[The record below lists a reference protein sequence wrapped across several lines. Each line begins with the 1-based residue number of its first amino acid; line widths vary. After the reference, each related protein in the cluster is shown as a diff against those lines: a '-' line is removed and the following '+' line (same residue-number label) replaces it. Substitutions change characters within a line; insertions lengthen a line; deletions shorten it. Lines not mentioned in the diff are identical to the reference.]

1 MNLNKDFLHK
11 VDSLSDELIELL
23 RGMIQRPSENP
34 PGNESDVANFMV
46 SKMTAFGLDAETVES
61 KPNRVNAVGTLHG
74 TGGKK
79 AFLYNGHI
87 DVVPAGNRELWSEDP
102 YGGVIKDGRMYG
114 RGTGDMKGAS
124 ACAIIA
130 AKALNETGI
139 HLKGDFL
146 IHGVAD
152 EEAGATYGT
161 RYLIEKGYETPENI
175 AMAVVGEGSVKDD
188 KVYAQLGIPGS
199 ISFRIIV
206 RGKAAHGSRPHE
218 GVNAVAKISKILL
231 ALHEHRFNFSPSP
244 IFQDPSSIVGRSFKV
259 PSREEGVGSSIPIYA
274 ESTFSVRTTPG
285 MTKESVLG
293 EVNQVIK
300 DLKVKDPE
308 IDAEIITE
316 RDVEPSAPLNISES
330 EKLFKVADN
339 AVRTAVG
346 YELKPYPFGGGNDTR
361 WLRKIGIPTIVMGPA
376 DIYRYGGH
384 RPNEW
389 VSIDRLVDFAKIYG
403 LMAMEVCGV
412 ER

>member
-1 MNLNKDFLHK
+1 MIDERMKLKKEFMDK
-11 VDSLSDELIELL
+11 VDSLSDELVELL
-23 RGMIQRPSENP
+23 RGIIQRPSENP
-34 PGNESDVANFMV
+34 PGNESEVAKFMV
-46 SKMTAFGLDAETVES
+46 SKMTAFGLDAEPIES
-61 KPNRVNAVGTLHG
+61 EPNRVNAVGTLHG
-74 TGGKK
+74 TGEKK

-87 DVVPAGNRELWSEDP
+87 DVVPAGNRELWFEDP
-102 YGGVIKDGRMYG
+102 YGGIIKDGKMYG

-139 HLKGDFL
+139 QLKGDFL

-161 RYLIEKGYETPENI
+161 RYLIEKGYENPENI
-175 AMAVVGEGSVKDD
+175 AMAVVGEGSVKED
-188 KVYAQLGIPGS
+188 KVYAQLGVPGS
-199 ISFRIIV
+199 LSFRIIV
-206 RGKAAHGSRPHE
+206 KGKAAHGSRPHE
-218 GVNAVAKISKILL
+218 GINAVAKMSKILL
-231 ALHEHRFNFSPSP
+231 ALHEHRSNFSSSP
-244 IFQDPSSIVGRSFKV
+244 IFQDPSSIVGKNYKV
-259 PSREEGVGSSIPIYA
+259 ESNGSSIPIFA
-274 ESTFSVRTTPG
+274 ESTYSVRTVPG

-293 EVNQVIK
+293 EVNQVIE
-300 DLKVKDPE
+300 DLKDPE

-316 RDVEPSAPLNISES
+316 RDVEPSAPLNTPES

-346 YELKPYPFGGGNDTR
+346 YELHPYPFGGGNDTR

-403 LMAMEVCGV
+403 LMAIEVCGV
-412 ER
+412 KK